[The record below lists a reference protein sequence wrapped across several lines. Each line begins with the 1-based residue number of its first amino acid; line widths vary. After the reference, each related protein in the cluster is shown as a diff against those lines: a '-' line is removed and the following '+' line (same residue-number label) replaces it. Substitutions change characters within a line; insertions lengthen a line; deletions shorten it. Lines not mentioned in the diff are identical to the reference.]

1 MEIVYFMMKRQDKIE
16 IKRSEQI
23 GDIVERMPTNG
34 VKWILLIVML
44 LVVSML
50 VFGFII
56 KYPEV
61 VSGSI
66 TITTNKAPVVLV
78 SKSSGKLQLLGTT
91 PRIRVKE
98 GQVFALFHNTAC
110 LEDLLL
116 ADSLLNCLNG
126 RFVPD
131 TAVIFPVRLN
141 LGELNTVYY
150 QFVGNYEK
158 LLRYNMENVFEV
170 KEQALKIA
178 LSDCDS
184 TLKYGLERLI
194 LKDKQL
200 AFYRR
205 EVSRDSLRL
214 KIGDYIEREFERTE
228 NAYHTM
234 LENYRLLQ
242 EAVSTARLKKESLN
256 NQLIQLR
263 IERSEKECD
272 IRTDYMHALNSLQ
285 SGIVQWKESFA
296 FVAPVD
302 GIVEFLDFWREND
315 FIPSGRNVF
324 SVIPAEGSVYG
335 HMLLPSQGA
344 GKVKIGQTV
353 TIQLNDYPYLEFGS
367 IKGEVSS
374 ISLITNTKQLNDNQG
389 GVDTYLLTVALPDGL
404 TTKFGAPLGFR
415 YEIKG
420 MADVQTHK
428 RRLIERLFD
437 NLKYVSQE

>member
-1 MEIVYFMMKRQDKIE
+1 MKQQNKIE

-23 GDIVERMPTNG
+23 GDIVERMPVNG
-34 VKWILLIVML
+34 VKWVLFIVML

-50 VFGFII
+50 IFGFII

-78 SKSSGKLQLLGTT
+78 SKSSGRLQLLGNS

-98 GQVFALFHNTAC
+98 GQVFALFYNAAR
-110 LEDLLL
+110 LDDLLL
-116 ADSLLNCLNG
+116 ADSLLNSLQG
-126 RFVPD
+126 QFVLD
-131 TAVIFPVRLN
+131 TAVMFPVHLN
-141 LGELNTVYY
+141 LGDLNTVYY
-150 QFVGNYEK
+150 QFVSSYEK
-158 LLRYNMENVFEV
+158 LLRYHMENVFEM

-184 TLKYGLERLI
+184 TLKYGKDRLT
-194 LKDKQL
+194 LKEKQL

-234 LENYRLLQ
+234 LENYRSLQ
-242 EAVSTARLKKESLN
+242 ESVSTALLRKESLN
-256 NQLIQLR
+256 NQLAQLR
-263 IERSEKECD
+263 IERSEKESD
-272 IRTDYMHALNSLQ
+272 MRTEYMHALNSLQ
-285 SGIVQWKESFA
+285 SGIEQWKESFA
-296 FVAPVD
+296 FVAPID

-315 FIPSGRNVF
+315 FVPSGREVF
-324 SVIPAEGSVYG
+324 SVIPGEGSVYG

-344 GKVKIGQTV
+344 GKVKKGQTV

-374 ISLITNTKQLNDNQG
+374 ISLITNTKHSNDNQG

-404 TTKFGAPLGFR
+404 TTKFGAALDFR

-437 NLKYVSQE
+437 NLKYISRE